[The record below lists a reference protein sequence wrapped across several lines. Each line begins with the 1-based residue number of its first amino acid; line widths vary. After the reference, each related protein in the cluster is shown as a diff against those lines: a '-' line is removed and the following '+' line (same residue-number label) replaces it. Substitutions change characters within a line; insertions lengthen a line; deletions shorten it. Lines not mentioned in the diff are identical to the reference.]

1 MSIPTM
7 SEKEQN
13 ADTAPQGALIAA
25 VLLFV
30 VLYIVGIALGIAEL
44 SQGESDSRSE
54 PGDGIR
60 SA

>member
-1 MSIPTM
+1 MSIATTTDQ
-7 SEKEQN
+7 EQN
-13 ADTAPQGALIAA
+13 TEMRPQGAIIAS

-30 VLYIVGIALGIAEL
+30 VLYIVGIALGIAET